1 MECHYRK
8 VLVLCF
14 LCLPFAA
21 ACSRA
26 ARPVASQP
34 PPATIKAAES
44 AAPTDGQ
51 TPLDTPLDT
60 IAQVLI
66 AAQEHS
72 ERGEAFLRNGIVGA
86 AREEFEAALD
96 LLRAYSRGTDETD
109 FEVEREIDFL
119 IVRIETLETAQRA
132 EKAAIDDLASLETSI
147 KNLDPGLRA
156 RAELNVAEGAS
167 DFPIQLHDRVLS
179 LLEYYTEGAGRRT
192 IELGLDRIG
201 IYGPMIRRVF
211 AEEGLPLDLI
221 YVAQAESAFKPQALS
236 SALAKGMWQFISS
249 RGKEYGLRQNW
260 WIDERSDP
268 EKSTRAAARHLK
280 DLSDQ
285 FGDWYLAMAAYNSGP
300 ARVRR
305 AIDEAGVADF
315 WSLAEGRLLPRETR
329 NYVPTVLAMALI
341 GRNPTRYGFD
351 VHPADPLEVERVRVE
366 QATDLRVIAEY
377 LELPLEEI
385 RDLNPHVLRW
395 ATPPEDAEFEL
406 ILPAGYA
413 GTFREIIAPLPED
426 KRILFRYHVVSKG
439 ETLSHLAQRYGVSVA
454 AIGETNRVGDRH
466 VIRVGQS
473 LVIPLGGVPIPAT
486 AVPATFQP
494 ADRIP
499 PPEIYPIR
507 RGDTLSQIA
516 VRFGL
521 SVQDIKLWNGM
532 SSNRL
537 IAGKSLRLVPADREF
552 EKVVY
557 NVRPG
562 DTLSEI
568 AFSHKTSVDEIRAW
582 NRESDLSTIRPGD
595 EIMIFMDR

>member
-1 MECHYRK
+1 M
-8 VLVLCF
+8 
-14 LCLPFAA
+14 
-21 ACSRA
+21 
-26 ARPVASQP
+26 
-34 PPATIKAAES
+34 
-44 AAPTDGQ
+44 
-51 TPLDTPLDT
+51 
-60 IAQVLI
+60 
-66 AAQEHS
+66 
-72 ERGEAFLRNGIVGA
+72 RNGIVGA
-86 AREEFEAALD
+86 AREEFRTALG
-96 LLRAYSRGTDETD
+96 LLQAYSRNTDETSLG
-109 FEVEREIDFL
+109 VEREIDFL

-147 KNLDPGLRA
+147 ENLAPGLRA
-156 RAELNVAEGAS
+156 RAESDVEEGAS
-167 DFPIQLHDRVLS
+167 DFLIQLHDRVLS
-179 LLEYYTEGAGRRT
+179 LLEYYTEGAGRLT

-221 YVAQAESAFKPQALS
+221 YLAQAESAFKPQALS
-236 SALAKGMWQFISS
+236 SALAKGMWQFIAS

-268 EKSTRAAARHLK
+268 EKSTRAAARHLQ
-280 DLSDQ
+280 DLFDQ

-341 GRNPTRYGFD
+341 GRNPARYGFD
-351 VHPADPLEVERVRVE
+351 VQPADPLEVERVRVE
-366 QATDLRVIAEY
+366 QATDLRVIADY

-385 RDLNPHVLRW
+385 QDLNPHVLRW
-395 ATPPEDAEFEL
+395 ATPPGDAEFEL

-413 GTFREIIAPLPED
+413 GTFRERIASLPED
-426 KRILFRYHVVSKG
+426 ERILFRYHVVSNG

-454 AIGETNRVGDRH
+454 AIGETNRIGDRH
-466 VIRVGQS
+466 IIRVGQS
-473 LVIPLGGVPIPAT
+473 LVIPVSGVRVPAT
-486 AVPATFQP
+486 AVQAASQP
-494 ADRIP
+494 DPIP

-516 VRFGL
+516 IRFGL

-557 NVRPG
+557 SVRPG
-562 DTLSEI
+562 DTLSAI

-582 NRESDLSTIRPGD
+582 NLESDLSTIRPGD
-595 EIMIFMDR
+595 EIMIFVGR